1 MAQRRVQ
8 YGQPRMILERVIA
21 HATAASHRP
30 ALVLDSIECTY
41 RELADMTQRL
51 AAYLAGHVTPGA
63 PIGVMMTA
71 ERESV
76 AAILAAESVGSPV
89 VLLAPT
95 LTQPELRQYLQ
106 DSGAVLIVLPPA
118 SPHTGDVLARDA
130 VRASIDG
137 CAVAFLSPRRCTRL
151 DPDAWIVQL
160 TSGSLGPSRLAVRT
174 GRGVALE
181 VDAVADRIELNSDDT
196 VLCASSLAHS
206 YGLVGGLLAPLSRGA
221 TVITPDPRVGLG
233 ALASRTRPT
242 VVLGLAGT
250 YRHLLQGLQT
260 GGLQP
265 AALQRIRYTLCAGA
279 PLPYT
284 LFTEWRSTCGLA
296 IRQDYGTTETG
307 TICIDTSDTPG
318 PDVAGIPLPH
328 LDVELAPAM
337 GAQGHEILVR
347 SPTVALGY
355 ADAHGLRPTL
365 DAEGW
370 YRTGDAGY
378 LDADGRLRL
387 SGRIREPIGIGNAA
401 VAPDEV
407 EHHLRQISQIR
418 DVAVLGVRDASG
430 ATQVKAVVVAPG
442 LDPEDVR
449 RLCDRYLPTEL
460 RPALVE
466 LRDTLPTSPAGK
478 VLHKYLL

>member
-1 MAQRRVQ
+1 
-8 YGQPRMILERVIA
+8 MIFEQVIA
-21 HATAASHRP
+21 HATAAPRQP
-30 ALVLDSIECTY
+30 ALVLGSIDCTY

-51 AAYLAGHVTPGA
+51 AAYLSVHVTGGA
-63 PIGVMMTA
+63 PVGVMMTA

-76 AAILAAESVGSPV
+76 AAILAAESIGSPV

-95 LTQPELRQYLQ
+95 LTRPELRQCLQ

-118 SPHTGDVLARDA
+118 SPPTGDVLARDA
-130 VRASIDG
+130 IRAGIDG
-137 CAVAFLSPRRCTRL
+137 CAVAFLSPCRRTPL

-174 GRGVALE
+174 RAGVVLE
-181 VDAVADRIELNSDDT
+181 VEAVADRIQLNSHDA
-196 VLCASSLAHS
+196 VLCVSSLAHS

-221 TVITPDPRVGLG
+221 TVVTPDPGAGLG
-233 ALASRTRPT
+233 ALVSRTQPT
-242 VVLGLAGT
+242 VVLGLAST
-250 YRHLLQGLQT
+250 YRHILQGLQT
-260 GGLQP
+260 GALQP
-265 AALQRIRYTLCAGA
+265 AALQRIRYTLSAGA
-279 PLPYT
+279 PLSYT
-284 LFTEWRSTCGLA
+284 LFTGWRSTCGLA

-307 TICIDTSDTPG
+307 TICIDTSDAPA
-318 PDVAGIPLPH
+318 PDVAGVPLPH

-337 GAQGHEILVR
+337 GAQRHEILVR

-355 ADAHGLRPTL
+355 VDAHGVRPTF

-378 LDADGRLRL
+378 LDTDGRMRL

-407 EHHLRQISQIR
+407 EHHMRQISQIR
-418 DVAVLGVRDASG
+418 DVAVLGVRDESG

-442 LDPEDVR
+442 LDPEAVR
-449 RLCDRYLPTEL
+449 RLCNRHLPPEL